1 MLNIL
6 GLSGSLRAA
15 STNTALLR
23 EAGAVAPDNVTVT
36 LGSIDMPLYNGDLDT
51 SPGPAPVEALKSAI
65 EGADGLLI
73 ASPEYNY
80 SVSGPLKN
88 AIDWVSRP
96 AYRSVLAHKPVGV
109 LGTAHGA
116 AGSARAQGHLKLIML
131 GCLSEVFPHPEF
143 LLPAAAQAFEDG
155 QLRDEDTRAAL
166 GRYMARY
173 AEWLS
178 KRLPTP

>member
-6 GLSGSLRAA
+6 GISGSLRAA

-23 EAGAVAPDNVTVT
+23 EASAAAPDTVTVT
-36 LGSIDMPLYNGDLDT
+36 LGSIDMPLYNGDLDRT
-51 SPGPAPVEALKSAI
+51 PGPAAVEALKNAI
-65 EGADGLLI
+65 DHADGLLI

-96 AYRSVLAHKPVGV
+96 AYQSVLAHKPVAI

-116 AGSARAQGHLKLIML
+116 SGSARAQGHLKQIML
-131 GCLSEVFPHPEF
+131 GCISEVFPHPEF
-143 LLPAAAQAFEDG
+143 LVPAAGKAFENG
-155 QLRDEDTRAAL
+155 KLRDEDTRAAL
-166 GRYMARY
+166 ERFMTRY
-173 AEWLS
+173 AEWLAE
-178 KRLPTP
+178 RT